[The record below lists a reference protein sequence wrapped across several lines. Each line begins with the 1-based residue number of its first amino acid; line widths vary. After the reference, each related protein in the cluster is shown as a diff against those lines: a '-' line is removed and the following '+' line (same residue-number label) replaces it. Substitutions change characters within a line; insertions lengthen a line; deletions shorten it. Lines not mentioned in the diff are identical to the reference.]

1 MFIFKAFFTALIS
14 IIVLF
19 VLTKFVGNKQI
30 SQLNMFDYIN
40 GITIGSIAAEL
51 AVADEL
57 KEFLIVLTAVVTYSL
72 AAIMISLGTIKSKK
86 LRKLLTGKALI
97 IIDNGKF
104 YRKNLVKCKL
114 DIDEVLTLARNQG
127 YFNISD
133 ISYAIMENNGK
144 ISFLPKA
151 ALRPA
156 NPSDLGINPTAEKPL
171 ISVIVDGKL
180 LPENLKLTGNDEQW
194 LNEQLKSQGF
204 NSPAEVI
211 LATVDWQKNLSA
223 FRLIDEEY
231 TVDYFD

>member
-1 MFIFKAFFTALIS
+1 MFIFKAFFTALFS

-19 VLTKFVGNKQI
+19 ILTKLVGNKQI

-57 KEFLIVLTAVVTYSL
+57 KEFLIVLTAVVTYAL
-72 AAIMISLGTIKSKK
+72 AAVMISLGTIKSKK
-86 LRKLLTGKALI
+86 LRQLLTGKALL
-97 IIDNGKF
+97 IIDNGKI

-133 ISYAIMENNGK
+133 VGYAIMENNGK

-151 ALRPA
+151 SMRPA
-156 NPSDLGINPTAEKPL
+156 NTSELGIIPTAEKPL

-180 LPENLKLTGNDEQW
+180 LPENFKLTGKDENW
-194 LNEQLKSQGF
+194 LNEQLKKQGF

-211 LATVDWQKNLSA
+211 LATVDWQNNLSA
-223 FRLIDEEY
+223 FRMIDEEY
-231 TVDYFD
+231 TVDYLD